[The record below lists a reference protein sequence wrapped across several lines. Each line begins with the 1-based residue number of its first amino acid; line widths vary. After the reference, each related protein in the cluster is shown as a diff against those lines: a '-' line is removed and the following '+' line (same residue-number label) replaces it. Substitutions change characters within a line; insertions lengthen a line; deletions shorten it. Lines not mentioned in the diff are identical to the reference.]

1 MRKYIQILI
10 IYRHVCKPQART
22 PYIERIVYRM
32 LNKKCAPVA
41 GTIKPST
48 LRVYILND
56 LFAYRGHDWT
66 TSLPAVLILDS
77 TTIFTSCGFLYEILN
92 FLSWSSGTDLPI
104 SSHRATNLPYLNSIN
119 YREYL
124 ITGDL
129 KYFSFNPWSKDGV
142 RTHKEVPTP
151 SFNW

>member
-10 IYRHVCKPQART
+10 IYRHVCKPQARK

-56 LFAYRGHDWT
+56 LFAYRGHD
-66 TSLPAVLILDS
+66 
-77 TTIFTSCGFLYEILN
+77 
-92 FLSWSSGTDLPI
+92 
-104 SSHRATNLPYLNSIN
+104 
-119 YREYL
+119 
-124 ITGDL
+124 
-129 KYFSFNPWSKDGV
+129 
-142 RTHKEVPTP
+142 
-151 SFNW
+151 